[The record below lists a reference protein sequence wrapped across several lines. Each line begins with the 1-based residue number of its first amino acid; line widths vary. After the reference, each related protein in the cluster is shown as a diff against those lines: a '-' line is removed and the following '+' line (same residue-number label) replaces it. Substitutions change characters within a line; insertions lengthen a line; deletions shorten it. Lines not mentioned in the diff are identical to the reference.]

1 VSRTQVVHVN
11 KAPFDVYIGRAYR
24 DQPASLFQNPFKI
37 GPDGSRQQVI
47 EKYRQYAK
55 DSPVIQQALE
65 ALRGKTLGC
74 WCKPDAC
81 HGDVL
86 VEMLEGKIEPPSQLN
101 LLRL

>member
-1 VSRTQVVHVN
+1 VSRTEVVHVK

-24 DQPASLFQNPFKI
+24 DQPASIFQNPFKI

-55 DSPVIQQALE
+55 DSQIIQQGLE
-65 ALRGKTLGC
+65 ALRGKTLAC

-86 VEMLEGKIEPPSQLN
+86 VEMLEGKVEPPAQLN
-101 LLRL
+101 LLGI